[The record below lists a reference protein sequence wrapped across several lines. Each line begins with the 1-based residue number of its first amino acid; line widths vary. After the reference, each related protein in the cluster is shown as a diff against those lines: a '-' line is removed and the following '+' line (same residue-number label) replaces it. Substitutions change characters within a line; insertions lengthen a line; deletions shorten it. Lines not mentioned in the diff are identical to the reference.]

1 MQARLAALF
10 ATYGQ
15 QLASEISA
23 PAATA
28 TVAGAAGR
36 SPKAAAAV
44 LQYLRQ
50 LEAADGWHGVN
61 RALLHGL
68 LFAAWAASSGLRKPA
83 ASPADEWAID
93 SDWRL
98 STGTRLH
105 TPALCRQSGMSSI
118 SAASSAWWRV
128 ARLMPSIAV

>member
-15 QLASEISA
+15 QLASDVSA
-23 PAATA
+23 PAGTATA
-28 TVAGAAGR
+28 SGAAGC
-36 SPKAAAAV
+36 SPTAGPAV

-68 LFAAWAASSGLRKPA
+68 LHAAWASSSGLRQPA

-98 STGTRLH
+98 STGKALH
-105 TPALCRQSGMSSI
+105 TPAMCR
-118 SAASSAWWRV
+118 
-128 ARLMPSIAV
+128 

>member
-15 QLASEISA
+15 QLASDVSTS
-23 PAATA
+23 AATT
-28 TVAGAAGR
+28 TVASAA
-36 SPKAAAAV
+36 SSSSKAAPAV

-68 LFAAWAASSGLRKPA
+68 LLPAWASSTRLQKLA

-98 STGTRLH
+98 STGTMRH
-105 TPALCRQSGMSSI
+105 TLATCR
-118 SAASSAWWRV
+118 
-128 ARLMPSIAV
+128 